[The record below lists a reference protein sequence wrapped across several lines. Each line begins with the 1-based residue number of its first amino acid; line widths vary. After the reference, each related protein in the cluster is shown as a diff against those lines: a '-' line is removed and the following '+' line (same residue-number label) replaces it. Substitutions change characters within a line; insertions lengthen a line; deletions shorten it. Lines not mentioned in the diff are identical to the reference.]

1 MDSILINHLS
11 SFLTVHCTL
20 DTASLQCR
28 RFHWTHVNGFN
39 HESFMLKLPKGG
51 GNGVSQ
57 GEGGGGRE
65 KEEKKREKE
74 SSSPSPISFFHPH
87 TYAKGYYFY
96 SPQSS
101 SVIKSKMAAS
111 SWRSD

>member
-28 RFHWTHVNGFN
+28 HFHWAHANGFN
-39 HESFMLKLPKGG
+39 RESFMLKLPKGG

-74 SSSPSPISFFHPH
+74 SSSPSPSPFFTRTPMLRVTISTLPNLPL
-87 TYAKGYYFY
+87 
-96 SPQSS
+96 S
-101 SVIKSKMAAS
+101 
-111 SWRSD
+111 

>member
-28 RFHWTHVNGFN
+28 HFHWAHANGFN
-39 HESFMLKLPKGG
+39 RESFMLKLPKGG

>member
-20 DTASLQCR
+20 DTASLHCR
-28 RFHWTHVNGFN
+28 HFHWVRANGFN
-39 HESFMLKLPKGG
+39 CESFMLKLPKGG
-51 GNGVSQ
+51 GNGASQ
-57 GEGGGGRE
+57 AEGGGGGE

-74 SSSPSPISFFHPH
+74 SSSPSPLSFFCPD

-96 SPQSS
+96 SLQSS

-111 SWRSD
+111 S

>member
-28 RFHWTHVNGFN
+28 RFHWAHANGFN
-39 HESFMLKLPKGG
+39 RESFMLKLPKGG

-65 KEEKKREKE
+65 KEEKK
-74 SSSPSPISFFHPH
+74 SLPPPPPSPFFTLTPMLRVTISTLPNLPL
-87 TYAKGYYFY
+87 
-96 SPQSS
+96 S
-101 SVIKSKMAAS
+101 
-111 SWRSD
+111 